1 MHSMLVQ
8 ALYGPDG
15 AARRVCPLSLF
26 HNSSL
31 SGYLSQRL
39 HPYYL
44 SSPSFSRLTLSS
56 DRLLEN
62 LTSGGFVVG
71 DPGAIEAEFVKAS
84 PARSGP
90 GSVLHARF

>member
-1 MHSMLVQ
+1 
-8 ALYGPDG
+8 
-15 AARRVCPLSLF
+15 
-26 HNSSL
+26 
-31 SGYLSQRL
+31 
-39 HPYYL
+39 
-44 SSPSFSRLTLSS
+44 LSS